1 MDSKKIGKV
10 IAKRRKEKGM
20 TQGELA
26 ERLSVSNKTISKWE
40 TEVGLPDIS
49 ILVDLASVLDISV
62 DDLLK
67 GKENKVQ
74 NALCE
79 KNFLIKKK
87 YYKKYLRD
95 HFFESKA
102 YWLFNFIG
110 IMFILGGFAFLPLQ
124 QYTHHYVDILGK
136 SFIVLGIILILFP
149 FMQIFCKSNFFKEH
163 EVFYTFK
170 DNGMTYQENEEA
182 IFYSFPQFKRI
193 NYKDFILLKKNQ
205 KILFV
210 DLNDLDQLEN
220 DIEETKIKKS
230 SFLISLFTSVIGCS
244 LLVLQLGYLVILKRF
259 GFEYIHSMNQ
269 IIFNLIILCC
279 LFINYCLIKKKKI
292 KIQYVLIGCLGFV
305 VISIFG
311 FQYFQKDEEISSFSS
326 NLKNRAVL
334 KYDDNDHRLDIY
346 HYTYL
351 CFARKSDTVSTE
363 MKGYHGKWLTNDC
376 YVFTYNNEG
385 NQKKVYVSTFG
396 DRGDGISYFNIFPTL
411 QGEWFNK
418 NNGET
423 KTYLKENAG
432 QLTLKIKNKTQY
444 FDADETKQNG
454 TIALTL
460 SKDEEAQY
468 IIALD
473 ENCILNEDNLLD
485 KNGTIQIYNLQNDSS
500 VTLYCGT
507 YKEDKKEQEEIDNDY
522 RKQAKE
528 LVNKMVAYL
537 KKDSTLPDFDD
548 RESLFKVP
556 SSSNDFYVVTR
567 DAYFHSLKL
576 FKQDGAQETG
586 QIKQIKVL
594 AGDINDFYVEMTYT
608 STITY
613 LGETET
619 MDITYHYRIK
629 KGKDCYLVAFV
640 GYRVPGDIGL
650 VKCDPVIEKDVST
663 NEDYAYSVGG
673 Q

>member
-1 MDSKKIGKV
+1 MDSKKIGKL

-40 TEVGLPDIS
+40 TGAGLPDIS
-49 ILVDLASVLDISV
+49 ILVDLASVLDIGV
-62 DDLLK
+62 DDLLR
-67 GKENKVQ
+67 GKENEVQ
-74 NALCE
+74 SALYE

-95 HFFESKA
+95 HYFESKA
-102 YWLFNFIG
+102 YWLFDFIG
-110 IMFILGGFAFLPLQ
+110 IMSILGSFAFLSLQ
-124 QYTHHYVDILGK
+124 QYIHHYVDILSK

-149 FMQIFCKSNFFKEH
+149 FILIFFKVIVFKEH
-163 EVFYTFK
+163 EVFYTLK
-170 DNGMTYQENEEA
+170 DNGIIYQENEEE
-182 IFYSFPQFKRI
+182 IFYSFLQFKRI
-193 NYKDFILLKKNQ
+193 KYKDFILLKKDQ
-205 KILFV
+205 KILFI

-220 DIEETKIKKS
+220 DIKETKIKKC

-244 LLVLQLGYLVILKRF
+244 LLILQIGYFAVLKRF
-259 GFEYIHSMNQ
+259 EFEYIHSMNQ

-279 LFINYCLIKKKKI
+279 LFINYCLIKKKNI
-292 KIQYVLIGCLGFV
+292 KIQYVLIGCLGV
-305 VISIFG
+305 IIISIFG
-311 FQYFQKDEEISSFSS
+311 LHSFQKTEEISSFSS

-334 KYDDNDHRLDIY
+334 KYDDDQHRLDIY

-351 CFARKSDTVSTE
+351 CFARKSDTVATE
-363 MKGYHGKWLTNDC
+363 INGYHGKWLTNDC
-376 YVFTYNNEG
+376 YVFTYSNEE
-385 NQKKVYVSTFG
+385 NQRKVNVSTFG

-423 KTYLKENAG
+423 KTYLKESAG

-444 FDADETKQNG
+444 FDASETKQNG

-468 IIALD
+468 IIVLD
-473 ENCILNEDNLLD
+473 ENCILNDDNLLD
-485 KNGTIQIYNLQNDSS
+485 KNGTIQVYNLQKDSS

-528 LVNKMVAYL
+528 LVNKMDAYL
-537 KKDSTLPDFDD
+537 KKDSTLPRFDD
-548 RESLFKVP
+548 RDTLFKVP

-576 FKQDGAQETG
+576 FKQGGTQETG

-619 MDITYHYRIK
+619 MNITYKYRIK
-629 KGKDCYLVAFV
+629 KGKDCYLVAFI

-673 Q
+673 

>member
-40 TEVGLPDIS
+40 TGVGLPDIS

-110 IMFILGGFAFLPLQ
+110 IMFILGGFAFLSLQ

-136 SFIVLGIILILFP
+136 SFIVLGIILVLFP
-149 FMQIFCKSNFFKEH
+149 FIQIFFKSNFFKEH
-163 EVFYTFK
+163 EVFYTLK
-170 DNGMTYQENEEA
+170 DNGIIYQENEEE
-182 IFYSFPQFKRI
+182 IFYSFLQFKRI
-193 NYKDFILLKKNQ
+193 KYKDFILLKKDQ
-205 KILFV
+205 KILFI

-220 DIEETKIKKS
+220 DIKETKIKKC

-244 LLVLQLGYLVILKRF
+244 LLILQLGYFAVLKRF
-259 GFEYIHSMNQ
+259 EFEYIHSMNQ

-279 LFINYCLIKKKKI
+279 LFINYCLIKKKNI
-292 KIQYVLIGCLGFV
+292 KIQYVLIGCLGV
-305 VISIFG
+305 IIISIFG
-311 FQYFQKDEEISSFSS
+311 LHSFQKTEEISSFSS

-334 KYDDNDHRLDIY
+334 KYDDDQHRLDIY

-351 CFARKSDTVSTE
+351 CFARKSDTVATE
-363 MKGYHGKWLTNDC
+363 INGYHGKWLTNDC
-376 YVFTYNNEG
+376 YVFTYSNEE
-385 NQKKVYVSTFG
+385 NQRKVNVSTFG
-396 DRGDGISYFNIFPTL
+396 DRGNGISYFNIFPTL

-423 KTYLKENAG
+423 KTYLKESAG

-444 FDADETKQNG
+444 FDASETKQNG

-460 SKDEEAQY
+460 SKDEEAQF
-468 IIALD
+468 IIVLD
-473 ENCILNEDNLLD
+473 ENCILNDDNLLD
-485 KNGTIQIYNLQNDSS
+485 KNGTIQVYNLQKDSS

-528 LVNKMVAYL
+528 LVNKMDAYL
-537 KKDSTLPDFDD
+537 NKDSTLPRFDVRD
-548 RESLFKVP
+548 TLFKVP

-567 DAYFHSLKL
+567 DAYLHSLKL
-576 FKQDGAQETG
+576 FKQGGAQETG

-619 MDITYHYRIK
+619 MDITYKYRIK
-629 KGKDCYLVAFV
+629 KGKDCYLVAFI

-673 Q
+673 

>member
-1 MDSKKIGKV
+1 M
-10 IAKRRKEKGM
+10 
-20 TQGELA
+20 
-26 ERLSVSNKTISKWE
+26 
-40 TEVGLPDIS
+40 
-49 ILVDLASVLDISV
+49 DLASVLDISV
-62 DDLLK
+62 DDLLR
-67 GKENKVQ
+67 GKENEVQ
-74 NALCE
+74 SALYE

-95 HFFESKA
+95 HYFESKA
-102 YWLFNFIG
+102 YWLFDFIG
-110 IMFILGGFAFLPLQ
+110 IMSILGSFAFLSLQ
-124 QYTHHYVDILGK
+124 QYIHHYVDILSK
-136 SFIVLGIILILFP
+136 SFIVLGIIIILFP
-149 FMQIFCKSNFFKEH
+149 FILIFFKVIVFKEH
-163 EVFYTFK
+163 EVFYTLK
-170 DNGMTYQENEEA
+170 DNGIIYQENEEE
-182 IFYSFPQFKRI
+182 IFYSFLQFKRI
-193 NYKDFILLKKNQ
+193 KYKDFILLKKDQ
-205 KILFV
+205 KILFI

-220 DIEETKIKKS
+220 DIKETKIKKC

-244 LLVLQLGYLVILKRF
+244 LLILQIGYFAVLKRF
-259 GFEYIHSMNQ
+259 EFEYIHSMNQ

-279 LFINYCLIKKKKI
+279 LFINYCLIKKKNI
-292 KIQYVLIGCLGFV
+292 KIQYVLIGCLGV
-305 VISIFG
+305 IIISIFG
-311 FQYFQKDEEISSFSS
+311 LNSFQKTEEISSFSS

-334 KYDDNDHRLDIY
+334 KYDDDQHRLDIY

-351 CFARKSDTVSTE
+351 CFARKSDTVATE
-363 MKGYHGKWLTNDC
+363 INGYHGKWLTNDC
-376 YVFTYNNEG
+376 YVFTYSNEE
-385 NQKKVYVSTFG
+385 NQRKVNVSTFG

-423 KTYLKENAG
+423 KTYLKESAG

-444 FDADETKQNG
+444 FDASETKQNG

-468 IIALD
+468 IIVLD
-473 ENCILNEDNLLD
+473 ENCILNDDNLLD
-485 KNGTIQIYNLQNDSS
+485 KNGTIQVYNLQKDSS

-528 LVNKMVAYL
+528 LVNKMDAYL
-537 KKDSTLPDFDD
+537 KKDSTLPRFDD
-548 RESLFKVP
+548 RDTLFKVP

-576 FKQDGAQETG
+576 FKQGGTQETG

-619 MDITYHYRIK
+619 MDITYKYRIK
-629 KGKDCYLVAFV
+629 KGKDCYLVAFI

-673 Q
+673 

>member
-1 MDSKKIGKV
+1 MDSKKIGKL

-40 TEVGLPDIS
+40 TGAGLPDIS

-62 DDLLK
+62 DDLLR
-67 GKENKVQ
+67 GKENEVQ
-74 NALCE
+74 SALYE

-95 HFFESKA
+95 HYFESKA
-102 YWLFNFIG
+102 YWLFDFIG
-110 IMFILGGFAFLPLQ
+110 IMSILGSFAFLSLQ
-124 QYTHHYVDILGK
+124 QYIHHYVDILSK
-136 SFIVLGIILILFP
+136 SFVVLGIIIILFP
-149 FMQIFCKSNFFKEH
+149 LILIFFKVIVFKEH
-163 EVFYTFK
+163 KVFYTLK
-170 DNGMTYQENEEA
+170 DNGIIYQENEEET
-182 IFYSFPQFKRI
+182 FYSFLQFKRI
-193 NYKDFILLKKNQ
+193 KYKDFILLKKDQ
-205 KILFV
+205 KILFI

-220 DIEETKIKKS
+220 DIKETKIKKC

-244 LLVLQLGYLVILKRF
+244 LLILQIGYFAVLKRF
-259 GFEYIHSMNQ
+259 EFEYIHSMNQ

-279 LFINYCLIKKKKI
+279 LFINYCLIKKKNI
-292 KIQYVLIGCLGFV
+292 KIQYVLIGCLGV
-305 VISIFG
+305 IIISIFG
-311 FQYFQKDEEISSFSS
+311 LHSFQKTEEISSFSS

-334 KYDDNDHRLDIY
+334 KYDDDQHRLDIY

-351 CFARKSDTVSTE
+351 CFARKSDTVATE
-363 MKGYHGKWLTNDC
+363 INGYHGKWLTNDC
-376 YVFTYNNEG
+376 YVFTYSNEE
-385 NQKKVYVSTFG
+385 NQRKVNVSTFG

-423 KTYLKENAG
+423 KTYLKESAG
-432 QLTLKIKNKTQY
+432 QLTLKIKNKIQY
-444 FDADETKQNG
+444 FDASETKQNG

-468 IIALD
+468 IIVLD
-473 ENCILNEDNLLD
+473 ENCILNDDNLLD
-485 KNGTIQIYNLQNDSS
+485 KNGTIQVYNLQKDSS

-528 LVNKMVAYL
+528 LVNKMDAYL
-537 KKDSTLPDFDD
+537 KKDSTLPRFDD
-548 RESLFKVP
+548 RDTLFKVP

-576 FKQDGAQETG
+576 FKQGGTQETG

-608 STITY
+608 PTITY

-619 MDITYHYRIK
+619 MNITYKYRIK
-629 KGKDCYLVAFV
+629 KGKDCYLVAFI

-673 Q
+673 

>member
-40 TEVGLPDIS
+40 TGAGLPDIS

-62 DDLLK
+62 DDLLR
-67 GKENKVQ
+67 GKENEVQ
-74 NALCE
+74 SALYE

-95 HFFESKA
+95 HYFESKA
-102 YWLFNFIG
+102 YWLFDFIG
-110 IMFILGGFAFLPLQ
+110 IMSILGSFAFLSLQ
-124 QYTHHYVDILGK
+124 QYIHHYVDILSK

-149 FMQIFCKSNFFKEH
+149 FILIFFKVIVFKEH
-163 EVFYTFK
+163 KVFYTLK
-170 DNGMTYQENEEA
+170 DNGIIYQENEEE
-182 IFYSFPQFKRI
+182 IFYSFLQFKRI
-193 NYKDFILLKKNQ
+193 KYKDFILLKKDQ
-205 KILFV
+205 KILFI

-220 DIEETKIKKS
+220 DIKETKIKKC

-244 LLVLQLGYLVILKRF
+244 LLILQIGYFAVLKRF
-259 GFEYIHSMNQ
+259 EFEYIHSMNQ

-279 LFINYCLIKKKKI
+279 LFINYCLIKKKNI
-292 KIQYVLIGCLGFV
+292 KIQYVLIGCLGV
-305 VISIFG
+305 IIISIFG
-311 FQYFQKDEEISSFSS
+311 LHSFQKTEEISSFSS

-334 KYDDNDHRLDIY
+334 KYDDDQHRLDIY

-351 CFARKSDTVSTE
+351 CFARKSDTVATE
-363 MKGYHGKWLTNDC
+363 INGYHGKWLTNDC
-376 YVFTYNNEG
+376 YVFTYSNEE
-385 NQKKVYVSTFG
+385 NQRKVNVSTFG

-423 KTYLKENAG
+423 KTYLKESAG

-444 FDADETKQNG
+444 FDASETKQNG

-468 IIALD
+468 IIVLD
-473 ENCILNEDNLLD
+473 ENCILNDDNLLD
-485 KNGTIQIYNLQNDSS
+485 KNGTIQVYNLQKDSS

-528 LVNKMVAYL
+528 LVNKMDAYL
-537 KKDSTLPDFDD
+537 KKDSTLPRFDD
-548 RESLFKVP
+548 RDTLFKVP

-576 FKQDGAQETG
+576 FKQGGTQETG

-619 MDITYHYRIK
+619 MNITYKYRIK
-629 KGKDCYLVAFV
+629 KGKDCYLVAFI

-673 Q
+673 

>member
-1 MDSKKIGKV
+1 MDSKKIGKL

-40 TEVGLPDIS
+40 TGAGLPDIS

-62 DDLLK
+62 DDLLR
-67 GKENKVQ
+67 GKENEVQ
-74 NALCE
+74 SALYE

-110 IMFILGGFAFLPLQ
+110 IMFILGGFAFLSLQ

-163 EVFYTFK
+163 EVFYTLK
-170 DNGMTYQENEEA
+170 DNGIIYQENEEET
-182 IFYSFPQFKRI
+182 FYSFLQFKRI
-193 NYKDFILLKKNQ
+193 KYKDFILLKKDQ
-205 KILFV
+205 KILFI

-220 DIEETKIKKS
+220 DIKETKIKKC

-244 LLVLQLGYLVILKRF
+244 LLILQIGYFAVLKRF
-259 GFEYIHSMNQ
+259 EFEYIHSMNQ

-279 LFINYCLIKKKKI
+279 LFINYCLIKKKNI
-292 KIQYVLIGCLGFV
+292 KIQYVLIGCLGV
-305 VISIFG
+305 IIISIFG
-311 FQYFQKDEEISSFSS
+311 LHSFQKTEEISSFSS

-334 KYDDNDHRLDIY
+334 KYDDDQHRLDIY

-351 CFARKSDTVSTE
+351 CFARKSDTVATE
-363 MKGYHGKWLTNDC
+363 INGYHGKWLTNDC
-376 YVFTYNNEG
+376 YVFTYSNEE
-385 NQKKVYVSTFG
+385 NQRKVNVSTFG

-423 KTYLKENAG
+423 KTYLKESAG
-432 QLTLKIKNKTQY
+432 QLTLKIKNKIQY
-444 FDADETKQNG
+444 FDASETKQNG

-468 IIALD
+468 IIVLD
-473 ENCILNEDNLLD
+473 ENCILNDDNLLD
-485 KNGTIQIYNLQNDSS
+485 KNGTIQVYNLQKDSS

-528 LVNKMVAYL
+528 LVNKMDAYL
-537 KKDSTLPDFDD
+537 KKDSTLPRFDD
-548 RESLFKVP
+548 RDTLFKVP

-576 FKQDGAQETG
+576 FKQGGTQETG

-608 STITY
+608 PTITY

-619 MDITYHYRIK
+619 MNITYKYRIK
-629 KGKDCYLVAFV
+629 KGKDCYLVAFI

-673 Q
+673 

>member
-1 MDSKKIGKV
+1 M
-10 IAKRRKEKGM
+10 
-20 TQGELA
+20 
-26 ERLSVSNKTISKWE
+26 
-40 TEVGLPDIS
+40 
-49 ILVDLASVLDISV
+49 DLASVLDISV
-62 DDLLK
+62 DDLLR
-67 GKENKVQ
+67 GKENEVQ
-74 NALCE
+74 SALYE

-95 HFFESKA
+95 HYFESKA
-102 YWLFNFIG
+102 YWLFDFIG
-110 IMFILGGFAFLPLQ
+110 IMSILGSFAFLSLQ
-124 QYTHHYVDILGK
+124 QYIHHYVDILSK
-136 SFIVLGIILILFP
+136 SFVVLGIILILFP
-149 FMQIFCKSNFFKEH
+149 FILIFFKVIVFKEH
-163 EVFYTFK
+163 EVFYTLK
-170 DNGMTYQENEEA
+170 DNGIIYQENEEE
-182 IFYSFPQFKRI
+182 IFYSFLQFKRI
-193 NYKDFILLKKNQ
+193 KYKDFILLKKDQ
-205 KILFV
+205 KILFIA
-210 DLNDLDQLEN
+210 LNDLDQLEN
-220 DIEETKIKKS
+220 DIKETKIKKC

-244 LLVLQLGYLVILKRF
+244 LLILQIGYFAVLKRF
-259 GFEYIHSMNQ
+259 EFEYIHSMNQ

-279 LFINYCLIKKKKI
+279 LFINYCLIKKKNI
-292 KIQYVLIGCLGFV
+292 KIQYVLIGCLGV
-305 VISIFG
+305 IIISIFG
-311 FQYFQKDEEISSFSS
+311 LHSFQKTEEISSFSS

-334 KYDDNDHRLDIY
+334 KYDDDQHRLDIY

-351 CFARKSDTVSTE
+351 CFARKSDTVATE
-363 MKGYHGKWLTNDC
+363 INGYHGKWLTNDC
-376 YVFTYNNEG
+376 YVFTYSNEE
-385 NQKKVYVSTFG
+385 NQRKVNVSTFG

-423 KTYLKENAG
+423 KTYLKESAG

-444 FDADETKQNG
+444 FDASETKQNG

-468 IIALD
+468 IIVLD
-473 ENCILNEDNLLD
+473 ENCILNDDNLLD
-485 KNGTIQIYNLQNDSS
+485 KNGTIQVYNLQKDSS

-528 LVNKMVAYL
+528 LVNKMDAYL
-537 KKDSTLPDFDD
+537 KKDSTLPRFDD
-548 RESLFKVP
+548 RDTLFKVP

-576 FKQDGAQETG
+576 FKQGGTQETG

-619 MDITYHYRIK
+619 MNITYKYRIK
-629 KGKDCYLVAFV
+629 KGKDCYLVAFI

-673 Q
+673 

>member
-1 MDSKKIGKV
+1 MRFETVENAQKKSRNTGNSFTVLADEMDV
-10 IAKRRKEKGM
+10 
-20 TQGELA
+20 Q
-26 ERLSVSNKTISKWE
+26 VQQE
-40 TEVGLPDIS
+40 TS
-49 ILVDLASVLDISV
+49 
-62 DDLLK
+62 
-67 GKENKVQ
+67 
-74 NALCE
+74 
-79 KNFLIKKK
+79 
-87 YYKKYLRD
+87 
-95 HFFESKA
+95 
-102 YWLFNFIG
+102 
-110 IMFILGGFAFLPLQ
+110 
-124 QYTHHYVDILGK
+124 
-136 SFIVLGIILILFP
+136 
-149 FMQIFCKSNFFKEH
+149 
-163 EVFYTFK
+163 
-170 DNGMTYQENEEA
+170 ENEEE
-182 IFYSFPQFKRI
+182 IFYSFLQFKRI
-193 NYKDFILLKKNQ
+193 KYKDFILLKKDQ
-205 KILFV
+205 KILFI

-220 DIEETKIKKS
+220 DIKETKIKKC

-244 LLVLQLGYLVILKRF
+244 LLILQLGYFAVLKRF
-259 GFEYIHSMNQ
+259 EFEYIHSMNQ

-279 LFINYCLIKKKKI
+279 LFINYCLIKKKNI
-292 KIQYVLIGCLGFV
+292 KIQYVLIGCLGV
-305 VISIFG
+305 IIISIFG
-311 FQYFQKDEEISSFSS
+311 LHSFQKTEEISSFSS

-334 KYDDNDHRLDIY
+334 KYDDDQHRLDIY

-351 CFARKSDTVSTE
+351 CFARKSDTVATE
-363 MKGYHGKWLTNDC
+363 INGYHGKWLTNDC
-376 YVFTYNNEG
+376 YVFTYSNEE
-385 NQKKVYVSTFG
+385 NQRKVNVSTFG
-396 DRGDGISYFNIFPTL
+396 DRGNGISYFNIFPTL

-423 KTYLKENAG
+423 KTYLKESAG

-444 FDADETKQNG
+444 FDASETKQNG

-460 SKDEEAQY
+460 SKDEEAQF
-468 IIALD
+468 IIVLD
-473 ENCILNEDNLLD
+473 ENCILNDDNLLD
-485 KNGTIQIYNLQNDSS
+485 KNGTIQVYNLQKDSS

-528 LVNKMVAYL
+528 LVNKMDAYL
-537 KKDSTLPDFDD
+537 KKDSTLPRFDD
-548 RESLFKVP
+548 RDTLFKVP

-576 FKQDGAQETG
+576 FKQGGAQETG

-619 MDITYHYRIK
+619 MDITYKYRIK
-629 KGKDCYLVAFV
+629 KGKDCYLVAFI

-673 Q
+673 

>member
-1 MDSKKIGKV
+1 MDSKKIGKL

-40 TEVGLPDIS
+40 TGAGLPDIS

-62 DDLLK
+62 DDLLR
-67 GKENKVQ
+67 GKENEVQ
-74 NALCE
+74 SALYE

-95 HFFESKA
+95 HYFESKA
-102 YWLFNFIG
+102 YWLFDFIG
-110 IMFILGGFAFLPLQ
+110 IMSILGSFAFLSLQ
-124 QYTHHYVDILGK
+124 QYIHHYVDILSK
-136 SFIVLGIILILFP
+136 SFIVLGIIIILFP
-149 FMQIFCKSNFFKEH
+149 FILIFFKVIVFKEH
-163 EVFYTFK
+163 EVFYTLK
-170 DNGMTYQENEEA
+170 DNGIIYQENEEE
-182 IFYSFPQFKRI
+182 IFYSFLQFKRI
-193 NYKDFILLKKNQ
+193 KYKDFILLKKDQ
-205 KILFV
+205 KILFI

-220 DIEETKIKKS
+220 DIKETKIKKC

-244 LLVLQLGYLVILKRF
+244 LLILQIGYFAVLKRF
-259 GFEYIHSMNQ
+259 EFEYIHSMNQ

-279 LFINYCLIKKKKI
+279 LFINYCLIKKKNI
-292 KIQYVLIGCLGFV
+292 KIQYVLIGCLGV
-305 VISIFG
+305 IIISIFG
-311 FQYFQKDEEISSFSS
+311 LHSFQKTEEISSFSS

-334 KYDDNDHRLDIY
+334 KYDDDQHRLDIY

-351 CFARKSDTVSTE
+351 CFARKSDTVATE
-363 MKGYHGKWLTNDC
+363 INGYHGKWLTNDC
-376 YVFTYNNEG
+376 YVFTYSNEE
-385 NQKKVYVSTFG
+385 NQRKVNVSTFG
-396 DRGDGISYFNIFPTL
+396 DRGDGISYFNIFPIL

-423 KTYLKENAG
+423 KTYLKESAG

-444 FDADETKQNG
+444 FDASETKQNG

-468 IIALD
+468 IIVLD
-473 ENCILNEDNLLD
+473 ENCILNDDNLLD
-485 KNGTIQIYNLQNDSS
+485 KNGTIQVYNLQKDSS

-528 LVNKMVAYL
+528 LVNKMDAYL
-537 KKDSTLPDFDD
+537 KKDSTLPRFDD
-548 RESLFKVP
+548 RDTLFKVP

-576 FKQDGAQETG
+576 FKQGGTQETG

-619 MDITYHYRIK
+619 MDITYKYRIK
-629 KGKDCYLVAFV
+629 KGKDCYLVAFI

-673 Q
+673 

>member
-40 TEVGLPDIS
+40 TGVGLPDIS

-110 IMFILGGFAFLPLQ
+110 IMFILGGFAFLSLQ

-136 SFIVLGIILILFP
+136 SFIVLGIILVLFP
-149 FMQIFCKSNFFKEH
+149 FIQIFFKSNFFKEH
-163 EVFYTFK
+163 EVFYTLK
-170 DNGMTYQENEEA
+170 DNGIIYQENEEE
-182 IFYSFPQFKRI
+182 IFYSFLQFKRI
-193 NYKDFILLKKNQ
+193 KYKDFILLKKDQ
-205 KILFV
+205 KILFI

-220 DIEETKIKKS
+220 DIKETKIKKC

-244 LLVLQLGYLVILKRF
+244 LLILQLGYFAVLKRF
-259 GFEYIHSMNQ
+259 EFEYIHSMNQ

-279 LFINYCLIKKKKI
+279 LFINYCLIKKKNI
-292 KIQYVLIGCLGFV
+292 KIQYVLIGCLGV
-305 VISIFG
+305 IIISIFG
-311 FQYFQKDEEISSFSS
+311 LHSFQKTEEISSFSS

-334 KYDDNDHRLDIY
+334 KYDDDQHRLDIY

-351 CFARKSDTVSTE
+351 CFARKSDTVATE
-363 MKGYHGKWLTNDC
+363 INGYHGKWLTNDC
-376 YVFTYNNEG
+376 YVFTYSNEE
-385 NQKKVYVSTFG
+385 NQRKVNVSTFG
-396 DRGDGISYFNIFPTL
+396 DRGNGISYFNIFPTL

-423 KTYLKENAG
+423 KTYLKESAG

-460 SKDEEAQY
+460 SKDEEAQF
-468 IIALD
+468 IIVLD
-473 ENCILNEDNLLD
+473 ENCILNDDNFYH
-485 KNGTIQIYNLQNDSS
+485 KNGTIQVYNLQKDSS

-528 LVNKMVAYL
+528 LVNKMDAYL
-537 KKDSTLPDFDD
+537 KKDSTLPRFDD
-548 RESLFKVP
+548 RDTLFKVP

-576 FKQDGAQETG
+576 FKQGGAQETG

-619 MDITYHYRIK
+619 MDITYKYRIK
-629 KGKDCYLVAFV
+629 KGKDCYLVAFI

-673 Q
+673 

>member
-40 TEVGLPDIS
+40 TGVGLPDIS

-110 IMFILGGFAFLPLQ
+110 IMFILGGFAFLSLQ

-136 SFIVLGIILILFP
+136 SFIVLGIILVLFP
-149 FMQIFCKSNFFKEH
+149 FIQIFFKSNFFKEH
-163 EVFYTFK
+163 EVFYTLK
-170 DNGMTYQENEEA
+170 DNGIIYQENEEE
-182 IFYSFPQFKRI
+182 IFYSFLQFKRI
-193 NYKDFILLKKNQ
+193 KYKDFILLKKDQ
-205 KILFV
+205 KILFI

-220 DIEETKIKKS
+220 DIKETKIKKC

-244 LLVLQLGYLVILKRF
+244 LLILQLGYFAVLKRF
-259 GFEYIHSMNQ
+259 EFEYIHSMNQ

-279 LFINYCLIKKKKI
+279 LFINYCLIKKKNI
-292 KIQYVLIGCLGFV
+292 KIQYVLIGCLGV
-305 VISIFG
+305 IIISIFG
-311 FQYFQKDEEISSFSS
+311 LHSFQKTEEISSFSS

-334 KYDDNDHRLDIY
+334 KYDDDQHRLDIY

-351 CFARKSDTVSTE
+351 CFARKSDTVATE
-363 MKGYHGKWLTNDC
+363 INGYHGKWLTNDC
-376 YVFTYNNEG
+376 YVFTYSNEE
-385 NQKKVYVSTFG
+385 NQRKVNVSTFG
-396 DRGDGISYFNIFPTL
+396 DRGNGISYFNIFPTW

-418 NNGET
+418 NNRET
-423 KTYLKENAG
+423 KTYLKESAG

-444 FDADETKQNG
+444 FDASETKQNG

-460 SKDEEAQY
+460 SKDEEAQF
-468 IIALD
+468 IIVLD
-473 ENCILNEDNLLD
+473 ENCILNDDNLLD
-485 KNGTIQIYNLQNDSS
+485 KNGTIQVYNLQKDSS

-528 LVNKMVAYL
+528 LVNKMDAYL
-537 KKDSTLPDFDD
+537 KKDSTLPRFDD
-548 RESLFKVP
+548 RDTLFKVP

-576 FKQDGAQETG
+576 FKQGGAQETG

-619 MDITYHYRIK
+619 MDITYKYRIK
-629 KGKDCYLVAFV
+629 KGKDCYLVAFI

-673 Q
+673 

>member
-1 MDSKKIGKV
+1 MDSKKIGKL

-40 TEVGLPDIS
+40 TGAGLPDIS

-62 DDLLK
+62 DDLLR
-67 GKENKVQ
+67 GKENEVQ
-74 NALCE
+74 SALYE

-95 HFFESKA
+95 HYFESKA
-102 YWLFNFIG
+102 YWLFDFIG
-110 IMFILGGFAFLPLQ
+110 IMSILGSFAFLSLQ
-124 QYTHHYVDILGK
+124 QYIHHYVDILSK
-136 SFIVLGIILILFP
+136 SFIVLGIIIILFP
-149 FMQIFCKSNFFKEH
+149 FILIFFKVIVFKEH
-163 EVFYTFK
+163 EVFYTLK
-170 DNGMTYQENEEA
+170 DNGIIYQENEEE
-182 IFYSFPQFKRI
+182 IFYSFLQFKRI
-193 NYKDFILLKKNQ
+193 KYKDFILLKKDQ
-205 KILFV
+205 KILFI

-220 DIEETKIKKS
+220 DIKETKIKKC

-244 LLVLQLGYLVILKRF
+244 LLILQIGYFAVLKRF
-259 GFEYIHSMNQ
+259 EFEYIHSMNQ

-279 LFINYCLIKKKKI
+279 LFINYCLIKKKNI
-292 KIQYVLIGCLGFV
+292 KIQYVLIGCLGV
-305 VISIFG
+305 IIISIFG
-311 FQYFQKDEEISSFSS
+311 LHSFQKTEEISSFSS

-334 KYDDNDHRLDIY
+334 KYDDDQHRLDIY

-351 CFARKSDTVSTE
+351 CFARKSDTVATE
-363 MKGYHGKWLTNDC
+363 INGYHGKWLTNDC
-376 YVFTYNNEG
+376 YVFTYSHEE
-385 NQKKVYVSTFG
+385 NQRKVNVSTFG

-423 KTYLKENAG
+423 KTYLKESAG

-444 FDADETKQNG
+444 FDASETKQNG

-468 IIALD
+468 IIVLD
-473 ENCILNEDNLLD
+473 ENCILNDDNLLD
-485 KNGTIQIYNLQNDSS
+485 KNGTIQVYNLQKDSS

-528 LVNKMVAYL
+528 LVNKMDAYL
-537 KKDSTLPDFDD
+537 KKDSTLPRFDD
-548 RESLFKVP
+548 RDTLFKVP

-576 FKQDGAQETG
+576 FKQGGTQETG

-619 MDITYHYRIK
+619 MDITYKYRIK
-629 KGKDCYLVAFV
+629 KGKDCYLVAFI

-673 Q
+673 

>member
-1 MDSKKIGKV
+1 MDSKKIGKL

-40 TEVGLPDIS
+40 TGAGLPDIS

-62 DDLLK
+62 DDLLR
-67 GKENKVQ
+67 GKENEVQ
-74 NALCE
+74 SALYE

-95 HFFESKA
+95 HYFESKA
-102 YWLFNFIG
+102 YWLFDFIG
-110 IMFILGGFAFLPLQ
+110 IMSILGSFAFLSLQ
-124 QYTHHYVDILGK
+124 QYIHHYVDILSK
-136 SFIVLGIILILFP
+136 SFVVLGIIIILFP
-149 FMQIFCKSNFFKEH
+149 LILIFFKVIVFKEH
-163 EVFYTFK
+163 EVFYTLK
-170 DNGMTYQENEEA
+170 DNGIIYQENEEET
-182 IFYSFPQFKRI
+182 FYSFLQFKRI
-193 NYKDFILLKKNQ
+193 KYKDFILLKKDQ
-205 KILFV
+205 KILFI

-220 DIEETKIKKS
+220 DIKETKIKKC

-244 LLVLQLGYLVILKRF
+244 LLILQIGYFAVLKRF
-259 GFEYIHSMNQ
+259 EFEYIHSMNQ

-279 LFINYCLIKKKKI
+279 LFINYCLIKKKNI
-292 KIQYVLIGCLGFV
+292 KIQYVLIGCLGV
-305 VISIFG
+305 IIISIFG
-311 FQYFQKDEEISSFSS
+311 LHSFQKTEEISSFSS

-334 KYDDNDHRLDIY
+334 KYDDDQHRLDIY

-351 CFARKSDTVSTE
+351 CFARKSDTVATE
-363 MKGYHGKWLTNDC
+363 INGYHGKWLTNDC
-376 YVFTYNNEG
+376 YVFTYSNEE
-385 NQKKVYVSTFG
+385 NQRKVNVSTFG

-423 KTYLKENAG
+423 KTYLKESAG
-432 QLTLKIKNKTQY
+432 QLTLKIKNKIQY
-444 FDADETKQNG
+444 FDASETKQNG

-468 IIALD
+468 IIVLD
-473 ENCILNEDNLLD
+473 ENSILNDDNLLD
-485 KNGTIQIYNLQNDSS
+485 KNGTIQVYNLQKDSS

-528 LVNKMVAYL
+528 LVNKMDAYL
-537 KKDSTLPDFDD
+537 KKDSTLPRFDD
-548 RESLFKVP
+548 RDTLFKVP

-576 FKQDGAQETG
+576 FKQGGTQETG

-608 STITY
+608 PTITY

-619 MDITYHYRIK
+619 MNITYKYRIK
-629 KGKDCYLVAFV
+629 KGKDCYLVAFI

-673 Q
+673 

>member
-1 MDSKKIGKV
+1 MDSKKIGKL

-40 TEVGLPDIS
+40 TGAGLPDIS

-62 DDLLK
+62 DDLLR
-67 GKENKVQ
+67 GKENEVQ
-74 NALCE
+74 SALYE

-95 HFFESKA
+95 HYFESKA
-102 YWLFNFIG
+102 YWLFDFIG
-110 IMFILGGFAFLPLQ
+110 IMSILGSFAFLSLQ
-124 QYTHHYVDILGK
+124 QYIHHYVDILSK
-136 SFIVLGIILILFP
+136 SFVVLGIILILFP
-149 FMQIFCKSNFFKEH
+149 FILIFFKVIVFKEH
-163 EVFYTFK
+163 EVFYTLK
-170 DNGMTYQENEEA
+170 DNGIIYQENEEE
-182 IFYSFPQFKRI
+182 IFYSFLQFKRI
-193 NYKDFILLKKNQ
+193 KYKDFILLKKDQ
-205 KILFV
+205 KILFI

-220 DIEETKIKKS
+220 DIKETKIKKC

-244 LLVLQLGYLVILKRF
+244 LLILQIGYFAVLKRF
-259 GFEYIHSMNQ
+259 EFEYIHSMNQ

-279 LFINYCLIKKKKI
+279 LFINYCLIKKKNI
-292 KIQYVLIGCLGFV
+292 KIQYVLIGCLGV
-305 VISIFG
+305 IIISIFG
-311 FQYFQKDEEISSFSS
+311 LHSFQKTEEISSFSS

-334 KYDDNDHRLDIY
+334 KYDDDQHRLDIY

-351 CFARKSDTVSTE
+351 CFARKSDTVATE
-363 MKGYHGKWLTNDC
+363 INGYHGKWLTNDC
-376 YVFTYNNEG
+376 YVFTYSNEE
-385 NQKKVYVSTFG
+385 NQRKVNVSTFG

-423 KTYLKENAG
+423 KTYLKESAG

-444 FDADETKQNG
+444 FDASETKQNG

-468 IIALD
+468 IIVLD
-473 ENCILNEDNLLD
+473 ENCILNDDNLLD
-485 KNGTIQIYNLQNDSS
+485 KNGTIQVYNLQKDSS

-528 LVNKMVAYL
+528 LVNKMDAYL
-537 KKDSTLPDFDD
+537 KKDSTLPRFDD
-548 RESLFKVP
+548 RDTLFKVP

-576 FKQDGAQETG
+576 FKQGGTQETG

-619 MDITYHYRIK
+619 MDITYKYRIK
-629 KGKDCYLVAFV
+629 KGKDCYLVAFI

-663 NEDYAYSVGG
+663 NEDYAYFVGG
-673 Q
+673 

>member
-40 TEVGLPDIS
+40 TGAGLPDIS

-74 NALCE
+74 NILYE

-124 QYTHHYVDILGK
+124 QYIHHYVDILGK

-193 NYKDFILLKKNQ
+193 NYKDFILLKKDQ

-220 DIEETKIKKS
+220 DIKETKIKKS

-363 MKGYHGKWLTNDC
+363 IKGYHGKWLTNDC
-376 YVFTYNNEG
+376 YVFTYNNEE

-396 DRGDGISYFNIFPTL
+396 DRGDGIFYFNILPTL
-411 QGEWFNK
+411 QVEWFNK

-485 KNGTIQIYNLQNDSS
+485 KNGTIQIYNLQKDSS

-576 FKQDGAQETG
+576 FKQDEAQETG

-619 MDITYHYRIK
+619 MGITYHYRIK

>member
-40 TEVGLPDIS
+40 TGVGLPDIS

-163 EVFYTFK
+163 EVFYTLK
-170 DNGMTYQENEEA
+170 DNGIIYQENEEE
-182 IFYSFPQFKRI
+182 IFYSFLQFKI
-193 NYKDFILLKKNQ
+193 IKYI
-205 KILFV
+205 
-210 DLNDLDQLEN
+210 DQLEN
-220 DIEETKIKKS
+220 DIKETKIKKC

-244 LLVLQLGYLVILKRF
+244 LLILQLGYFAVLKRF
-259 GFEYIHSMNQ
+259 EFEYIHSMNQ

-279 LFINYCLIKKKKI
+279 LFINYCLIKKKNI
-292 KIQYVLIGCLGFV
+292 KIQYVLIGCLGV
-305 VISIFG
+305 IIISIFG
-311 FQYFQKDEEISSFSS
+311 LHSFQKTEEISSFSS

-334 KYDDNDHRLDIY
+334 KYDDDQHRLDIY

-351 CFARKSDTVSTE
+351 CFARKSDTVATE
-363 MKGYHGKWLTNDC
+363 INGYHGKWLTNDC
-376 YVFTYNNEG
+376 YVFTYSNEE
-385 NQKKVYVSTFG
+385 NQRKVNVSTFG
-396 DRGDGISYFNIFPTL
+396 DRGNGISYFNIFPTL

-423 KTYLKENAG
+423 KTYLKESAG

-444 FDADETKQNG
+444 FDASETKQNG

-460 SKDEEAQY
+460 SKDEEAQF
-468 IIALD
+468 IIVLD
-473 ENCILNEDNLLD
+473 ENCILNDDNLLD
-485 KNGTIQIYNLQNDSS
+485 KNGTIQVYNLQKDSS

-528 LVNKMVAYL
+528 LVNKMDAYL
-537 KKDSTLPDFDD
+537 KKDSTLPRFDD
-548 RESLFKVP
+548 RDTLFKVP

-576 FKQDGAQETG
+576 FKQGGAQETG

-619 MDITYHYRIK
+619 MDITYKYRIK
-629 KGKDCYLVAFV
+629 KGKDCYLVAFI

-663 NEDYAYSVGG
+663 NEDYAYSVVG
-673 Q
+673 

>member
-1 MDSKKIGKV
+1 M
-10 IAKRRKEKGM
+10 
-20 TQGELA
+20 
-26 ERLSVSNKTISKWE
+26 
-40 TEVGLPDIS
+40 
-49 ILVDLASVLDISV
+49 
-62 DDLLK
+62 
-67 GKENKVQ
+67 
-74 NALCE
+74 
-79 KNFLIKKK
+79 
-87 YYKKYLRD
+87 
-95 HFFESKA
+95 
-102 YWLFNFIG
+102 
-110 IMFILGGFAFLPLQ
+110 
-124 QYTHHYVDILGK
+124 
-136 SFIVLGIILILFP
+136 
-149 FMQIFCKSNFFKEH
+149 
-163 EVFYTFK
+163 
-170 DNGMTYQENEEA
+170 
-182 IFYSFPQFKRI
+182 
-193 NYKDFILLKKNQ
+193 
-205 KILFV
+205 
-210 DLNDLDQLEN
+210 
-220 DIEETKIKKS
+220 
-230 SFLISLFTSVIGCS
+230 
-244 LLVLQLGYLVILKRF
+244 
-259 GFEYIHSMNQ
+259 
-269 IIFNLIILCC
+269 
-279 LFINYCLIKKKKI
+279 
-292 KIQYVLIGCLGFV
+292 
-305 VISIFG
+305 
-311 FQYFQKDEEISSFSS
+311 
-326 NLKNRAVL
+326 
-334 KYDDNDHRLDIY
+334 
-346 HYTYL
+346 
-351 CFARKSDTVSTE
+351 
-363 MKGYHGKWLTNDC
+363 
-376 YVFTYNNEG
+376 
-385 NQKKVYVSTFG
+385 
-396 DRGDGISYFNIFPTL
+396 
-411 QGEWFNK
+411 
-418 NNGET
+418 
-423 KTYLKENAG
+423 
-432 QLTLKIKNKTQY
+432 TLKIKNKTQY

-500 VTLYCGT
+500 VTLYCGS

-528 LVNKMVAYL
+528 LVNKMDAYL
-537 KKDSTLPDFDD
+537 KKDSTLPHFDD

>member
-1 MDSKKIGKV
+1 MDSKKIGKL

-40 TEVGLPDIS
+40 TGAGLPDIS

-62 DDLLK
+62 DDLLR
-67 GKENKVQ
+67 GKENEVQ
-74 NALCE
+74 SALYE

-95 HFFESKA
+95 HYFESKA
-102 YWLFNFIG
+102 YWLFDFIG
-110 IMFILGGFAFLPLQ
+110 IMSILGSFAFLSLQ
-124 QYTHHYVDILGK
+124 QYIHHYVDILSK

-149 FMQIFCKSNFFKEH
+149 FILIFFKVIVFKEH
-163 EVFYTFK
+163 EVFYTLK
-170 DNGMTYQENEEA
+170 DNGIIYQENEEE
-182 IFYSFPQFKRI
+182 IFYSFLQFKRI
-193 NYKDFILLKKNQ
+193 KYKDFILLKKDQ
-205 KILFV
+205 KILFI

-220 DIEETKIKKS
+220 DIKETKIKKC

-244 LLVLQLGYLVILKRF
+244 LLILQIGYFAVLKRF
-259 GFEYIHSMNQ
+259 EFEYIHSMNQ

-279 LFINYCLIKKKKI
+279 LFINYCLIKKKNI
-292 KIQYVLIGCLGFV
+292 KIQYVLIGCLGV
-305 VISIFG
+305 IISIFG
-311 FQYFQKDEEISSFSS
+311 LHSFQKTEEISSFSS

-334 KYDDNDHRLDIY
+334 KYDDDQHRLDIY

-351 CFARKSDTVSTE
+351 CFARKSDTVATE
-363 MKGYHGKWLTNDC
+363 INGYHGKWLTNDC
-376 YVFTYNNEG
+376 YVFTYSNEE
-385 NQKKVYVSTFG
+385 NQRKVNVSTFG

-423 KTYLKENAG
+423 KTYLKESAG
-432 QLTLKIKNKTQY
+432 QLTLKIKNKIQY
-444 FDADETKQNG
+444 FDASETKQNG

-468 IIALD
+468 IIVLD
-473 ENCILNEDNLLD
+473 ENCILNDDNLLD
-485 KNGTIQIYNLQNDSS
+485 KNGTIQVYNLQKDSS

-528 LVNKMVAYL
+528 LVNKMDAYL
-537 KKDSTLPDFDD
+537 KKDSTLPRFDD
-548 RESLFKVP
+548 RDTLFKVP

-576 FKQDGAQETG
+576 FKQGGTQETG

-608 STITY
+608 PTITY

-619 MDITYHYRIK
+619 MNITYKYRIK
-629 KGKDCYLVAFV
+629 KGKDCYLVAFI

-673 Q
+673 

>member
-1 MDSKKIGKV
+1 MDSKKIGKL

-40 TEVGLPDIS
+40 TGAGLPDIS

-62 DDLLK
+62 DDLLR
-67 GKENKVQ
+67 GKENEVQ
-74 NALCE
+74 SALYE

-95 HFFESKA
+95 HYFESKA
-102 YWLFNFIG
+102 YWLFDFIG
-110 IMFILGGFAFLPLQ
+110 IMSILGSFAFLSLQ
-124 QYTHHYVDILGK
+124 QYIHHYVDILSK

-149 FMQIFCKSNFFKEH
+149 FILIFFKVIVFKEH
-163 EVFYTFK
+163 EVFYTLK
-170 DNGMTYQENEEA
+170 DNGIIYQENEEE
-182 IFYSFPQFKRI
+182 IFYSFLQFKRI
-193 NYKDFILLKKNQ
+193 KYKDFILLKKDQ
-205 KILFV
+205 KILFI

-220 DIEETKIKKS
+220 DIKETKIKKC

-244 LLVLQLGYLVILKRF
+244 LLILQIGYFAVLKRF
-259 GFEYIHSMNQ
+259 EFEYIHSMNQ

-279 LFINYCLIKKKKI
+279 LFINYCLIKKKNI
-292 KIQYVLIGCLGFV
+292 KIQYVLTGCLGV
-305 VISIFG
+305 IIISIFG
-311 FQYFQKDEEISSFSS
+311 LHSFQKTEEISSFSS

-334 KYDDNDHRLDIY
+334 KYDDDQHRLDIY

-351 CFARKSDTVSTE
+351 CFARKSDTVATE
-363 MKGYHGKWLTNDC
+363 INGYHGKWLTNDC
-376 YVFTYNNEG
+376 YVFTYSNEE
-385 NQKKVYVSTFG
+385 NQRKVNVSTFG

-423 KTYLKENAG
+423 KTYLKESTG

-444 FDADETKQNG
+444 FDASETKQNG

-468 IIALD
+468 IIVLD
-473 ENCILNEDNLLD
+473 ENCILNDDNLLD
-485 KNGTIQIYNLQNDSS
+485 KNGTIQVYNLQKDSS

-528 LVNKMVAYL
+528 LVNKMDAYL
-537 KKDSTLPDFDD
+537 KKDSTLPRFDD
-548 RESLFKVP
+548 RDTLFKVP

-576 FKQDGAQETG
+576 FKQGGTQETG

-608 STITY
+608 PTITY

-619 MDITYHYRIK
+619 MNITYKYRIK
-629 KGKDCYLVAFV
+629 KGKDCYLVAFI

-650 VKCDPVIEKDVST
+650 VKCDPVIGKDVST

-673 Q
+673 

>member
-1 MDSKKIGKV
+1 MDSKKIGKL

-40 TEVGLPDIS
+40 TGAGLPDIS

-62 DDLLK
+62 DDLLR
-67 GKENKVQ
+67 GKENEVQ
-74 NALCE
+74 SALYE

-95 HFFESKA
+95 HYFESKA
-102 YWLFNFIG
+102 YWLFDFIG
-110 IMFILGGFAFLPLQ
+110 IMSILGSFAFLSLQ
-124 QYTHHYVDILGK
+124 QYIHHYVDILSK

-149 FMQIFCKSNFFKEH
+149 FILIFFKVIVFKEH
-163 EVFYTFK
+163 KVFYTLK
-170 DNGMTYQENEEA
+170 DNGIIYQENEEE
-182 IFYSFPQFKRI
+182 IFYSFLQFKRI
-193 NYKDFILLKKNQ
+193 KYKDFILLKKDQ
-205 KILFV
+205 KILFI

-220 DIEETKIKKS
+220 DIKETKIKKC

-244 LLVLQLGYLVILKRF
+244 LLILQIGYFAVLKRF
-259 GFEYIHSMNQ
+259 EFEYIHSMNQ

-279 LFINYCLIKKKKI
+279 LFINYCLIKKKNI
-292 KIQYVLIGCLGFV
+292 KIQYVLIGCLGV
-305 VISIFG
+305 IISIFG
-311 FQYFQKDEEISSFSS
+311 LHSFQKTEEISSFSS

-334 KYDDNDHRLDIY
+334 KYDDDQHRLDIY

-351 CFARKSDTVSTE
+351 CFARKSDTVATE
-363 MKGYHGKWLTNDC
+363 INGYHGKWLTNDC
-376 YVFTYNNEG
+376 YVFTYSNEE
-385 NQKKVYVSTFG
+385 NQRKVNVSTFG

-423 KTYLKENAG
+423 KTYLKESAG

-444 FDADETKQNG
+444 FDASETKQNG

-468 IIALD
+468 IIVLD
-473 ENCILNEDNLLD
+473 ENCILNDDNLLD
-485 KNGTIQIYNLQNDSS
+485 KNGTIQVYNLQKDSS

-528 LVNKMVAYL
+528 LVNKMDAYL
-537 KKDSTLPDFDD
+537 KKDSTLPRFDD
-548 RESLFKVP
+548 RDTLFKVP

-576 FKQDGAQETG
+576 FKQGGTQETG

-619 MDITYHYRIK
+619 MNITYKYRIK
-629 KGKDCYLVAFV
+629 KGKDCYLVAFI

-673 Q
+673 

>member
-1 MDSKKIGKV
+1 MDSKKIGKL

-40 TEVGLPDIS
+40 TGAGLPDIS

-62 DDLLK
+62 DDLLR
-67 GKENKVQ
+67 GKENEVQ
-74 NALCE
+74 SALYE

-95 HFFESKA
+95 HYFESKA
-102 YWLFNFIG
+102 YWLFDFIG
-110 IMFILGGFAFLPLQ
+110 IMSILGSFAFLSLQ
-124 QYTHHYVDILGK
+124 QYIHHYVDILSK
-136 SFIVLGIILILFP
+136 SFVVLGIILILFP
-149 FMQIFCKSNFFKEH
+149 FILIFFKVIVFKEH
-163 EVFYTFK
+163 EVFYTLK
-170 DNGMTYQENEEA
+170 DNGIIYQENEEET
-182 IFYSFPQFKRI
+182 FYSFLQFKRI
-193 NYKDFILLKKNQ
+193 KYKDFILLKKDQ
-205 KILFV
+205 KILFI

-220 DIEETKIKKS
+220 DIKETKIKKC

-244 LLVLQLGYLVILKRF
+244 LLILQIGYFAVLKRF
-259 GFEYIHSMNQ
+259 EFEYIHSMNQ

-279 LFINYCLIKKKKI
+279 LFINYCLIKKKNI
-292 KIQYVLIGCLGFV
+292 KIQYVLIGCLGV
-305 VISIFG
+305 IIISIFG
-311 FQYFQKDEEISSFSS
+311 LHSFQKTEEISSFSS

-334 KYDDNDHRLDIY
+334 KYDDDQHRLDIY

-351 CFARKSDTVSTE
+351 CFARKSDTVATE
-363 MKGYHGKWLTNDC
+363 INGYHGKWLTNDC
-376 YVFTYNNEG
+376 YVFTYSNEE
-385 NQKKVYVSTFG
+385 NQRKVNVSTFG

-423 KTYLKENAG
+423 KTYLKESAG
-432 QLTLKIKNKTQY
+432 QLTLKIKNKIQY
-444 FDADETKQNG
+444 FDASETKQNG

-468 IIALD
+468 IIVLD
-473 ENCILNEDNLLD
+473 ENCILNDDNLLD
-485 KNGTIQIYNLQNDSS
+485 KNGTIQVYNLQKDSS

-528 LVNKMVAYL
+528 LVNKMDAYL
-537 KKDSTLPDFDD
+537 KKDSTLPRFDD
-548 RESLFKVP
+548 RDTLFKVP

-576 FKQDGAQETG
+576 FKQGGTQETG

-608 STITY
+608 PTITY

-619 MDITYHYRIK
+619 MNITYKYRIK
-629 KGKDCYLVAFV
+629 KGKDCYLVAFI

-673 Q
+673 

>member
-40 TEVGLPDIS
+40 TGVGLPDIS

-110 IMFILGGFAFLPLQ
+110 IMFILGGFAFLSLQ

-136 SFIVLGIILILFP
+136 SFIVLGIILVLFP
-149 FMQIFCKSNFFKEH
+149 FIQIFFKSNFFKEH
-163 EVFYTFK
+163 EVFYTLK
-170 DNGMTYQENEEA
+170 DNGIIYQENEEE
-182 IFYSFPQFKRI
+182 IFYSFLQFKRI
-193 NYKDFILLKKNQ
+193 KYKDFILLKKDQ
-205 KILFV
+205 KILFI

-220 DIEETKIKKS
+220 DIKETKIKKC

-244 LLVLQLGYLVILKRF
+244 LLILQLGYFAVLKRF
-259 GFEYIHSMNQ
+259 EFEYIHSMNQ

-279 LFINYCLIKKKKI
+279 LCINYCLIKKKNI
-292 KIQYVLIGCLGFV
+292 KIQYVLIGCLGV
-305 VISIFG
+305 IIISIFG
-311 FQYFQKDEEISSFSS
+311 LHSFQKTEEISSFSS

-334 KYDDNDHRLDIY
+334 KYDDDQHRLDIY

-351 CFARKSDTVSTE
+351 CFARKSDTVATE
-363 MKGYHGKWLTNDC
+363 INGYHGKWLTNDC
-376 YVFTYNNEG
+376 YVFTYSNEV
-385 NQKKVYVSTFG
+385 NQRKVNVSTFG
-396 DRGDGISYFNIFPTL
+396 DRGNGISYFNIFPTL

-423 KTYLKENAG
+423 KTYLKESAG

-444 FDADETKQNG
+444 FDASETKQNG

-460 SKDEEAQY
+460 SKDEEAQF
-468 IIALD
+468 IIVLD
-473 ENCILNEDNLLD
+473 ENCILNDDNLLD
-485 KNGTIQIYNLQNDSS
+485 KNGTIQVYNLQKDSS

-528 LVNKMVAYL
+528 LVNKMDAYL
-537 KKDSTLPDFDD
+537 KKDSTLPRFDD
-548 RESLFKVP
+548 RDTLFKVP

-576 FKQDGAQETG
+576 FKQGGAQETG

-619 MDITYHYRIK
+619 MDITYKYRIK
-629 KGKDCYLVAFV
+629 KGKDCYLVAFI

-673 Q
+673 

>member
-1 MDSKKIGKV
+1 M
-10 IAKRRKEKGM
+10 
-20 TQGELA
+20 
-26 ERLSVSNKTISKWE
+26 
-40 TEVGLPDIS
+40 
-49 ILVDLASVLDISV
+49 DLASVLDISV
-62 DDLLK
+62 DDLLR
-67 GKENKVQ
+67 GKENEVQ
-74 NALCE
+74 SALYE

-95 HFFESKA
+95 HYFESKA
-102 YWLFNFIG
+102 YWLFDFIG
-110 IMFILGGFAFLPLQ
+110 IMSILGSFAFLSLQ
-124 QYTHHYVDILGK
+124 QYIHHYVDILSK
-136 SFIVLGIILILFP
+136 SFVVLGIILILFP
-149 FMQIFCKSNFFKEH
+149 FILIFFKVVVFKEH
-163 EVFYTFK
+163 EVFYTLK
-170 DNGMTYQENEEA
+170 DNGIIYQENEEE
-182 IFYSFPQFKRI
+182 IFYSFLQFKRI
-193 NYKDFILLKKNQ
+193 KYKDFILLKKDQ
-205 KILFV
+205 KILFI

-220 DIEETKIKKS
+220 DIKETKIKKC

-244 LLVLQLGYLVILKRF
+244 LLILQIGYFAVLKRF
-259 GFEYIHSMNQ
+259 EFEYIHSMNQ

-279 LFINYCLIKKKKI
+279 LFINYCLIKKKNI
-292 KIQYVLIGCLGFV
+292 KIQYVLIGCLGV
-305 VISIFG
+305 IIISIFG
-311 FQYFQKDEEISSFSS
+311 LHSFQKTEEISSFSS

-334 KYDDNDHRLDIY
+334 KYDDDQHRLDIY

-351 CFARKSDTVSTE
+351 CFARKSDTVATE
-363 MKGYHGKWLTNDC
+363 INGYHGKWLTNDC
-376 YVFTYNNEG
+376 YVFTYSNEE
-385 NQKKVYVSTFG
+385 NQRKVNVSTFG

-423 KTYLKENAG
+423 KTYLKESAG

-444 FDADETKQNG
+444 FDASETKQNG

-468 IIALD
+468 IIVLD
-473 ENCILNEDNLLD
+473 ENCILNDDNLLD
-485 KNGTIQIYNLQNDSS
+485 KNGTIQVYNLQKDSS

-528 LVNKMVAYL
+528 LVNKMDAYL
-537 KKDSTLPDFDD
+537 KKDSTLPRFDD
-548 RESLFKVP
+548 RDTLFKVP

-576 FKQDGAQETG
+576 FKQGGTQETG

-619 MDITYHYRIK
+619 MDITYKYRIK
-629 KGKDCYLVAFV
+629 KGKDCYLVAFI

-673 Q
+673 

>member
-1 MDSKKIGKV
+1 M
-10 IAKRRKEKGM
+10 
-20 TQGELA
+20 
-26 ERLSVSNKTISKWE
+26 
-40 TEVGLPDIS
+40 
-49 ILVDLASVLDISV
+49 DLASVLDISV
-62 DDLLK
+62 DDLLR
-67 GKENKVQ
+67 GKENEVQ
-74 NALCE
+74 SALYE

-95 HFFESKA
+95 HYFESKA
-102 YWLFNFIG
+102 YWLFDFIG
-110 IMFILGGFAFLPLQ
+110 IMSILGSFAFLSLQ
-124 QYTHHYVDILGK
+124 QYIHHYVDILSK

-149 FMQIFCKSNFFKEH
+149 FILIFFKVIVFKEH
-163 EVFYTFK
+163 EVFYTLK
-170 DNGMTYQENEEA
+170 DNGIIYQENEEE
-182 IFYSFPQFKRI
+182 IFYSFLQFKRI
-193 NYKDFILLKKNQ
+193 KYKDFILLKKDQ
-205 KILFV
+205 KILFI

-220 DIEETKIKKS
+220 DIKETKIKKC

-244 LLVLQLGYLVILKRF
+244 LLILQIGYFAVLKRF
-259 GFEYIHSMNQ
+259 EFEYIHSMNQ

-279 LFINYCLIKKKKI
+279 LFINYCLIKKKNI
-292 KIQYVLIGCLGFV
+292 KIQYVLTGCLGV
-305 VISIFG
+305 IIISIFG
-311 FQYFQKDEEISSFSS
+311 LHSFQKTEEISSFSS

-334 KYDDNDHRLDIY
+334 KYDDDQHRLDIY

-351 CFARKSDTVSTE
+351 CFARKSDTVATE
-363 MKGYHGKWLTNDC
+363 INGYHGKWLTNDC
-376 YVFTYNNEG
+376 YVFTYSNEE
-385 NQKKVYVSTFG
+385 NQRKVNVSTFG

-423 KTYLKENAG
+423 KTYLKESTG

-444 FDADETKQNG
+444 FDASETKQNG

-468 IIALD
+468 IIVLD
-473 ENCILNEDNLLD
+473 ENCILNDDNLLD
-485 KNGTIQIYNLQNDSS
+485 KNGTIQVYNLQKDSS

-528 LVNKMVAYL
+528 LVNKMDAYL
-537 KKDSTLPDFDD
+537 KKDSTLPRFDD
-548 RESLFKVP
+548 RDTLFKVP

-576 FKQDGAQETG
+576 FKQGGTQETG

-608 STITY
+608 PTITY

-619 MDITYHYRIK
+619 MNITYKYRIK
-629 KGKDCYLVAFV
+629 KGKDCYLVAFI

-650 VKCDPVIEKDVST
+650 VKCDPVIGKDVST

-673 Q
+673 

>member
-1 MDSKKIGKV
+1 MDSKKIGKL

-40 TEVGLPDIS
+40 TGAGLPDIS

-62 DDLLK
+62 DDLLR
-67 GKENKVQ
+67 GKENEVQ
-74 NALCE
+74 SALYE

-95 HFFESKA
+95 HYFESKA
-102 YWLFNFIG
+102 YWLFDFIG
-110 IMFILGGFAFLPLQ
+110 IMSILGSFAFLSLQ
-124 QYTHHYVDILGK
+124 QYIHHYVDILSK
-136 SFIVLGIILILFP
+136 SFVVLGIIIILFP
-149 FMQIFCKSNFFKEH
+149 LILIFFKVIVFKEH
-163 EVFYTFK
+163 EVFYTLK
-170 DNGMTYQENEEA
+170 DNGIIYQENEEET
-182 IFYSFPQFKRI
+182 FYSFLQFKRI
-193 NYKDFILLKKNQ
+193 KYKDFILLKKDQ
-205 KILFV
+205 KILFI

-220 DIEETKIKKS
+220 DIKETKIKKC

-244 LLVLQLGYLVILKRF
+244 LLILQLGYFAVLKRF
-259 GFEYIHSMNQ
+259 EFEYIHSMNQ

-279 LFINYCLIKKKKI
+279 LFINYCLIKKKNI
-292 KIQYVLIGCLGFV
+292 KIQYVLIGCLGV
-305 VISIFG
+305 IIISIFG
-311 FQYFQKDEEISSFSS
+311 LHSFQKTEEISSFSS

-334 KYDDNDHRLDIY
+334 KYDDDQHRLDIY

-351 CFARKSDTVSTE
+351 CFARKSDTVATE
-363 MKGYHGKWLTNDC
+363 INGYHGKWLTNDC
-376 YVFTYNNEG
+376 YVFTYSNEE
-385 NQKKVYVSTFG
+385 NQRKVNVSTFG

-423 KTYLKENAG
+423 KTYLKESAG

-444 FDADETKQNG
+444 FDASETKQNG

-460 SKDEEAQY
+460 SKDEEAQF
-468 IIALD
+468 IIVLD
-473 ENCILNEDNLLD
+473 ENCILNDDNLLD
-485 KNGTIQIYNLQNDSS
+485 KNGTIQVYNLQKDSS

-528 LVNKMVAYL
+528 LVNKMDAYL
-537 KKDSTLPDFDD
+537 KKDSTLPRFDD
-548 RESLFKVP
+548 RDTLFKVP

-576 FKQDGAQETG
+576 FKQGGAQETG

-619 MDITYHYRIK
+619 MDITYKYRIK
-629 KGKDCYLVAFV
+629 KGKDCYLVAFI

-673 Q
+673 

>member
-1 MDSKKIGKV
+1 MDSKKIGKL

-40 TEVGLPDIS
+40 TGAGLPDIS

-62 DDLLK
+62 DDLLR
-67 GKENKVQ
+67 GKENEVQ
-74 NALCE
+74 SALYE

-95 HFFESKA
+95 HYFESKA
-102 YWLFNFIG
+102 YWLFDFIG
-110 IMFILGGFAFLPLQ
+110 IMSILGSFAFLSLQ
-124 QYTHHYVDILGK
+124 QYIHHYVDILSK
-136 SFIVLGIILILFP
+136 SFVVLGIIIILFP
-149 FMQIFCKSNFFKEH
+149 LILIFFKVIVFKEH
-163 EVFYTFK
+163 EVFYTLK
-170 DNGMTYQENEEA
+170 DNGIIYQENEEET
-182 IFYSFPQFKRI
+182 FYSFLQFKRI
-193 NYKDFILLKKNQ
+193 KYKDFILLKKDQ
-205 KILFV
+205 KILFI

-220 DIEETKIKKS
+220 DIKETKIKKC

-244 LLVLQLGYLVILKRF
+244 LLILQIGYFAVLKRF
-259 GFEYIHSMNQ
+259 EFEYIHSMNQ

-279 LFINYCLIKKKKI
+279 LFINYCLIKKKNI
-292 KIQYVLIGCLGFV
+292 KIQYVLIGCLGV
-305 VISIFG
+305 IIISIFG
-311 FQYFQKDEEISSFSS
+311 LHSFQKTEEISSFSS

-334 KYDDNDHRLDIY
+334 KYDDDQHRLDIY

-351 CFARKSDTVSTE
+351 CFARKSDTVATE
-363 MKGYHGKWLTNDC
+363 INGYHGKWLTNDC
-376 YVFTYNNEG
+376 YVFTYSNEE
-385 NQKKVYVSTFG
+385 NQRKVNVSTFG

-423 KTYLKENAG
+423 KTYLKESAG
-432 QLTLKIKNKTQY
+432 QLTLKIKNKIQY
-444 FDADETKQNG
+444 FDASETKQNG

-468 IIALD
+468 IIVLD
-473 ENCILNEDNLLD
+473 ENCILNDDNLLD
-485 KNGTIQIYNLQNDSS
+485 KNGTIQVYNLQKDSS

-528 LVNKMVAYL
+528 LVNKMDAYL
-537 KKDSTLPDFDD
+537 KKDSTLPRFDD
-548 RESLFKVP
+548 RDTLFKVP

-576 FKQDGAQETG
+576 FKQGGTQETG

-619 MDITYHYRIK
+619 MDITYKYRIK
-629 KGKDCYLVAFV
+629 KGKDCYLVAFI

-673 Q
+673 

>member
-1 MDSKKIGKV
+1 MDSKKIGKL

-40 TEVGLPDIS
+40 TGAGLPDIS

-62 DDLLK
+62 DDLLR
-67 GKENKVQ
+67 GKENEVQ
-74 NALCE
+74 SALYE

-95 HFFESKA
+95 HYFESKA
-102 YWLFNFIG
+102 YWLFDFIG
-110 IMFILGGFAFLPLQ
+110 IMSILGSFAFLSLQ
-124 QYTHHYVDILGK
+124 QYIHHYVDILSK
-136 SFIVLGIILILFP
+136 SFVVLGIIIILFP
-149 FMQIFCKSNFFKEH
+149 LILIFFKVIVFKEH
-163 EVFYTFK
+163 EVFYTLK
-170 DNGMTYQENEEA
+170 DNGIIYQENEEE
-182 IFYSFPQFKRI
+182 IFYSFLQFKRI
-193 NYKDFILLKKNQ
+193 KYKDFILLKKDQ
-205 KILFV
+205 KILFI

-220 DIEETKIKKS
+220 DIKETKIKKC

-244 LLVLQLGYLVILKRF
+244 LLILQIGYFAVLKRF
-259 GFEYIHSMNQ
+259 EFEYIHSMNQ

-279 LFINYCLIKKKKI
+279 LFINYCLIKKKNI
-292 KIQYVLIGCLGFV
+292 KIQYVLIGCLGV
-305 VISIFG
+305 IIISIFG
-311 FQYFQKDEEISSFSS
+311 LHSFQKTEEISSFSS

-334 KYDDNDHRLDIY
+334 KYDDDQHRLDIY

-351 CFARKSDTVSTE
+351 CFARKSDTVATE
-363 MKGYHGKWLTNDC
+363 INGYHGKWLTNDC
-376 YVFTYNNEG
+376 YVFTYSNEE
-385 NQKKVYVSTFG
+385 NQRKVNVSTFG

-423 KTYLKENAG
+423 KTYLKESAG
-432 QLTLKIKNKTQY
+432 QLTLKIKNKIQY
-444 FDADETKQNG
+444 FDASETKQNG

-468 IIALD
+468 IIVLD
-473 ENCILNEDNLLD
+473 ENCILNDDNLLD
-485 KNGTIQIYNLQNDSS
+485 KNGTIQVYNLQKDSS

-528 LVNKMVAYL
+528 LVNKMDAYL
-537 KKDSTLPDFDD
+537 KKDSTLPRFDD
-548 RESLFKVP
+548 RDTLFKVP

-576 FKQDGAQETG
+576 FKQGGAQETG

-594 AGDINDFYVEMTYT
+594 AGDINGFYVEMTYT

-619 MDITYHYRIK
+619 MDITYKYRIK
-629 KGKDCYLVAFV
+629 KGKDCYLVAFI

-673 Q
+673 

>member
-1 MDSKKIGKV
+1 MDSKKIGKL

-40 TEVGLPDIS
+40 TGAGLPDIS

-62 DDLLK
+62 DDLLR
-67 GKENKVQ
+67 GKENEVQ
-74 NALCE
+74 SALYE

-95 HFFESKA
+95 HYFESKA
-102 YWLFNFIG
+102 YWLFDFIG
-110 IMFILGGFAFLPLQ
+110 IMSILGSFAFLSLQ
-124 QYTHHYVDILGK
+124 QYIHHYVDILSK
-136 SFIVLGIILILFP
+136 SFIVLGIIIILFP
-149 FMQIFCKSNFFKEH
+149 FILIFFKEH
-163 EVFYTFK
+163 EVFYTLK
-170 DNGMTYQENEEA
+170 DNGIIYQENEEE
-182 IFYSFPQFKRI
+182 IFYSFLQFKRI
-193 NYKDFILLKKNQ
+193 KYKDFILLKKDQ
-205 KILFV
+205 KILFI

-220 DIEETKIKKS
+220 DIKETKIKKC

-244 LLVLQLGYLVILKRF
+244 LLILQIGYFAVLKRF
-259 GFEYIHSMNQ
+259 EFEYIHSMNQ

-279 LFINYCLIKKKKI
+279 LFINYCLIKKKNI
-292 KIQYVLIGCLGFV
+292 KIQYVLIGCLGV
-305 VISIFG
+305 IIISIFG
-311 FQYFQKDEEISSFSS
+311 LHSFQKTEEISSFSS

-334 KYDDNDHRLDIY
+334 KYDDDQHRLDIY

-351 CFARKSDTVSTE
+351 CFARKSDTVATE
-363 MKGYHGKWLTNDC
+363 INGYHGKWLTNDC
-376 YVFTYNNEG
+376 YVFTYSNEE
-385 NQKKVYVSTFG
+385 NQRKVNVSTFG

-423 KTYLKENAG
+423 KTYLKESAG

-444 FDADETKQNG
+444 FDASETKQNG

-468 IIALD
+468 IIVLD
-473 ENCILNEDNLLD
+473 ENCILNDDNLLD
-485 KNGTIQIYNLQNDSS
+485 KNGTIQVYNLQKDSS

-528 LVNKMVAYL
+528 LVNKMDAYL
-537 KKDSTLPDFDD
+537 KKDSTLPRFDD
-548 RESLFKVP
+548 RDTLFKVP

-576 FKQDGAQETG
+576 FKQGGTQETG

-619 MDITYHYRIK
+619 MNITYKYRIK
-629 KGKDCYLVAFV
+629 KGKDCYLVAFI

-673 Q
+673 

>member
-1 MDSKKIGKV
+1 M
-10 IAKRRKEKGM
+10 
-20 TQGELA
+20 
-26 ERLSVSNKTISKWE
+26 
-40 TEVGLPDIS
+40 
-49 ILVDLASVLDISV
+49 
-62 DDLLK
+62 K

-110 IMFILGGFAFLPLQ
+110 IMFILGGFAFLSLQ

-163 EVFYTFK
+163 EVFYTLK
-170 DNGMTYQENEEA
+170 DNGIIYQENEEE
-182 IFYSFPQFKRI
+182 IFYSFLQFKRI
-193 NYKDFILLKKNQ
+193 KYKDFILLKKDQ
-205 KILFV
+205 KILFI

-220 DIEETKIKKS
+220 DIKETKIKKC

-244 LLVLQLGYLVILKRF
+244 LLILQLGYFAVLKRF
-259 GFEYIHSMNQ
+259 EFEYIHSMNQ

-279 LFINYCLIKKKKI
+279 LFINYCLIKKKNI
-292 KIQYVLIGCLGFV
+292 KIQYVLIGCLGV
-305 VISIFG
+305 IIISIFG
-311 FQYFQKDEEISSFSS
+311 LHSFQKTEEISSFSS

-334 KYDDNDHRLDIY
+334 KYDDDQHRLDIY

-351 CFARKSDTVSTE
+351 CFARKSDTVATE
-363 MKGYHGKWLTNDC
+363 INGYHGKWLTNDC
-376 YVFTYNNEG
+376 YVFTYSNED
-385 NQKKVYVSTFG
+385 NQRKVNVSTFG
-396 DRGDGISYFNIFPTL
+396 DRGNGISYFNIFPTL

-423 KTYLKENAG
+423 KTYLKESAG

-444 FDADETKQNG
+444 FDASETKQNG

-460 SKDEEAQY
+460 SKDEEAQF
-468 IIALD
+468 IMVLD
-473 ENCILNEDNLLD
+473 ENCILNDDNLLD
-485 KNGTIQIYNLQNDSS
+485 KNGTIQVYNLQKDSS

-528 LVNKMVAYL
+528 LVNKMDAYL
-537 KKDSTLPDFDD
+537 KKDSTLPRFDD
-548 RESLFKVP
+548 RDTLFKVP

-576 FKQDGAQETG
+576 FKQGGAQETG

-619 MDITYHYRIK
+619 MDITYKYRIK
-629 KGKDCYLVAFV
+629 KGKDCYLVAFI

-673 Q
+673 

>member
-1 MDSKKIGKV
+1 M
-10 IAKRRKEKGM
+10 
-20 TQGELA
+20 
-26 ERLSVSNKTISKWE
+26 
-40 TEVGLPDIS
+40 
-49 ILVDLASVLDISV
+49 DLASVLDISV
-62 DDLLK
+62 DDLLR
-67 GKENKVQ
+67 GKENEVQ
-74 NALCE
+74 SALYE

-95 HFFESKA
+95 HYFESKA
-102 YWLFNFIG
+102 YWLFDFIG
-110 IMFILGGFAFLPLQ
+110 IMSILGSFAFLSLQ
-124 QYTHHYVDILGK
+124 QYIHHYVDILSK

-149 FMQIFCKSNFFKEH
+149 FILIFFKVIVFKEH
-163 EVFYTFK
+163 EVFYTLK
-170 DNGMTYQENEEA
+170 DNGIIYQENEEE
-182 IFYSFPQFKRI
+182 IFYSFLQFKRI
-193 NYKDFILLKKNQ
+193 KYKDFILLKKDQ
-205 KILFV
+205 KILFI

-220 DIEETKIKKS
+220 DIKETKIKKC

-244 LLVLQLGYLVILKRF
+244 LLILQIGYFAVLKRF
-259 GFEYIHSMNQ
+259 EFEYIHSMNQ

-279 LFINYCLIKKKKI
+279 LFINYCLIKKKNI
-292 KIQYVLIGCLGFV
+292 KIQYVLIGCLGV
-305 VISIFG
+305 IIISIFG
-311 FQYFQKDEEISSFSS
+311 LHSFQKTEEISSFSS

-334 KYDDNDHRLDIY
+334 KYDDDQHRLDIY

-351 CFARKSDTVSTE
+351 CFARKSDTVATE
-363 MKGYHGKWLTNDC
+363 INGYHGKWLTNDC
-376 YVFTYNNEG
+376 YVFTYSNEE
-385 NQKKVYVSTFG
+385 NQRKVNVSTFG

-423 KTYLKENAG
+423 KTYLKESAG

-444 FDADETKQNG
+444 FDASETKQNG

-468 IIALD
+468 IIVLD
-473 ENCILNEDNLLD
+473 ENCILNDDNLLD
-485 KNGTIQIYNLQNDSS
+485 KNGTIQVYNLQKDSS

-528 LVNKMVAYL
+528 LVNKMDAYL
-537 KKDSTLPDFDD
+537 KKDSTLPRFDD
-548 RESLFKVP
+548 RDTLFKVP

-576 FKQDGAQETG
+576 FKQGGTQETG

-619 MDITYHYRIK
+619 MNITYKYRIK
-629 KGKDCYLVAFV
+629 KGKDCYLVAFI

-673 Q
+673 

>member
-1 MDSKKIGKV
+1 MDSKKIGKL

-40 TEVGLPDIS
+40 TGAGLPDIS

-62 DDLLK
+62 DDLLR
-67 GKENKVQ
+67 GKENEVQ
-74 NALCE
+74 SALYE

-95 HFFESKA
+95 HYFESKA
-102 YWLFNFIG
+102 YWLFDFIG
-110 IMFILGGFAFLPLQ
+110 IMSILGSFAFLSLQ
-124 QYTHHYVDILGK
+124 QYIHHYVDILSK
-136 SFIVLGIILILFP
+136 SFIVLGIIIILFP
-149 FMQIFCKSNFFKEH
+149 FILIFFKVIVFKEH
-163 EVFYTFK
+163 EVFYTLK
-170 DNGMTYQENEEA
+170 DNGIIYQENEEE
-182 IFYSFPQFKRI
+182 IFYSFLQFKRI
-193 NYKDFILLKKNQ
+193 KYKDFILLKKDQ
-205 KILFV
+205 KILFI

-220 DIEETKIKKS
+220 DIKETKIKKC

-244 LLVLQLGYLVILKRF
+244 LLILQIGYFAVLKRF
-259 GFEYIHSMNQ
+259 EFEYIHSMNQ

-279 LFINYCLIKKKKI
+279 LFINYCLIKKKNI
-292 KIQYVLIGCLGFV
+292 KIQYVLIGCLGV
-305 VISIFG
+305 IIISIFG
-311 FQYFQKDEEISSFSS
+311 LHSFQKTEEISSFSS

-334 KYDDNDHRLDIY
+334 KYDDDQHRLDIY

-351 CFARKSDTVSTE
+351 CFARKSDTVATE
-363 MKGYHGKWLTNDC
+363 INGYHGKWLTNDC
-376 YVFTYNNEG
+376 YVFTYSNEE
-385 NQKKVYVSTFG
+385 NQRKVNVSTFG

-423 KTYLKENAG
+423 KTYLKESAG
-432 QLTLKIKNKTQY
+432 QLTLKIKNKIQY
-444 FDADETKQNG
+444 FDASETKQNG

-468 IIALD
+468 IIVLD
-473 ENCILNEDNLLD
+473 ENCILNDDNLLD
-485 KNGTIQIYNLQNDSS
+485 KNGTIQVYNLQKDSS

-528 LVNKMVAYL
+528 LVNKMDAYL
-537 KKDSTLPDFDD
+537 KKDSTLPRFDD
-548 RESLFKVP
+548 RDTLFKVP

-576 FKQDGAQETG
+576 FKQGGTQETG

-608 STITY
+608 PTITY

-619 MDITYHYRIK
+619 MNITYKYRIK
-629 KGKDCYLVAFV
+629 KGKDCYLVAFI

-673 Q
+673 

>member
-40 TEVGLPDIS
+40 TGAGLPDIS
-49 ILVDLASVLDISV
+49 ILVDLTSVLDISV

-74 NALCE
+74 NALYE

-102 YWLFNFIG
+102 YWLFDFIG
-110 IMFILGGFAFLPLQ
+110 IMIILGGFAFLPLQ
-124 QYTHHYVDILGK
+124 QYIHHYVDILGK

-149 FMQIFCKSNFFKEH
+149 FIQIFFKSNFFKEH

-193 NYKDFILLKKNQ
+193 NYKDFILLKKDQ

-292 KIQYVLIGCLGFV
+292 KIQYALIGCLGFV

-334 KYDDNDHRLDIY
+334 KYDDDQHRLDIY

-363 MKGYHGKWLTNDC
+363 INGHHGKWLTNDC
-376 YVFTYNNEG
+376 YVFTYNNEE

-423 KTYLKENAG
+423 KTYLKESAG

>member
-1 MDSKKIGKV
+1 MDSKKIGKL

-40 TEVGLPDIS
+40 TGAGLPDIS

-62 DDLLK
+62 DDLLR
-67 GKENKVQ
+67 GKENEVQ
-74 NALCE
+74 SALYE

-95 HFFESKA
+95 HYFESKA
-102 YWLFNFIG
+102 YWLFDFIG
-110 IMFILGGFAFLPLQ
+110 IMSILGSFAFLSLQ
-124 QYTHHYVDILGK
+124 QYIHHYVDILSK
-136 SFIVLGIILILFP
+136 SFIVLGIIIILFP
-149 FMQIFCKSNFFKEH
+149 FILIFFKVIVFKEH
-163 EVFYTFK
+163 EVFYTLK
-170 DNGMTYQENEEA
+170 DNGIIYQENEEE
-182 IFYSFPQFKRI
+182 IFYSFLQFKRI
-193 NYKDFILLKKNQ
+193 KYKDFILLKKDQ
-205 KILFV
+205 KILFI

-220 DIEETKIKKS
+220 DIKETKIKKC

-244 LLVLQLGYLVILKRF
+244 LLILQIGYFAVLKRF
-259 GFEYIHSMNQ
+259 EFEYIHSMNQ

-279 LFINYCLIKKKKI
+279 LFINYCLIKKKNI
-292 KIQYVLIGCLGFV
+292 KIQYVLIGCLGV
-305 VISIFG
+305 IIISIFG
-311 FQYFQKDEEISSFSS
+311 LHSFQKTEEISSFSS

-334 KYDDNDHRLDIY
+334 KYDDDQHRLDIY

-351 CFARKSDTVSTE
+351 CFARKSDTVATE
-363 MKGYHGKWLTNDC
+363 INGYHGKWLTNDC
-376 YVFTYNNEG
+376 YVFTYSNEE
-385 NQKKVYVSTFG
+385 NQRKVNVSTFG

-423 KTYLKENAG
+423 KTYLKESAG

-444 FDADETKQNG
+444 FDASETKQNG

-468 IIALD
+468 IIVLD
-473 ENCILNEDNLLD
+473 ENCILNDDNLLD
-485 KNGTIQIYNLQNDSS
+485 KNGTIQVYNLQKDSS

-528 LVNKMVAYL
+528 LVNKMDAYL
-537 KKDSTLPDFDD
+537 KKDSTLPRFDD
-548 RESLFKVP
+548 RDTLFKVP

-576 FKQDGAQETG
+576 FKQGGTQETG
-586 QIKQIKVL
+586 QIKVL

-619 MDITYHYRIK
+619 MDITYKYRIK
-629 KGKDCYLVAFV
+629 KGKDCYLVAFI

-673 Q
+673 

>member
-1 MDSKKIGKV
+1 MDSKKIGKL

-40 TEVGLPDIS
+40 TGAGLPDIS

-62 DDLLK
+62 DDLLR
-67 GKENKVQ
+67 GKENEVQ
-74 NALCE
+74 SALYE

-87 YYKKYLRD
+87 YYKKYLKD
-95 HFFESKA
+95 HYFESKA

-136 SFIVLGIILILFP
+136 SFIVLGIILVLFP
-149 FMQIFCKSNFFKEH
+149 FIQIFFKSNFFKEH
-163 EVFYTFK
+163 EVFYTLK
-170 DNGMTYQENEEA
+170 DNGIIYQENEEE
-182 IFYSFPQFKRI
+182 IFYSFLQFKRI
-193 NYKDFILLKKNQ
+193 KYKDFILLKKDQ
-205 KILFV
+205 KILFI

-220 DIEETKIKKS
+220 EIKETKIKKC

-244 LLVLQLGYLVILKRF
+244 LLILQLGYFAVLKRF

-279 LFINYCLIKKKKI
+279 FFLNYCLIKKKNI
-292 KIQYVLIGCLGFV
+292 KIQYVLIGCLGV
-305 VISIFG
+305 IIISIFG
-311 FQYFQKDEEISSFSS
+311 FQYFQKTEEISSFSS

-334 KYDDNDHRLDIY
+334 KYDDDQHRLDIY

-351 CFARKSDTVSTE
+351 CFARKSDTVATE
-363 MKGYHGKWLTNDC
+363 INGYHGKWLTNDC
-376 YVFTYNNEG
+376 YVFTYSNEE
-385 NQKKVYVSTFG
+385 NQRKVNVSTFG
-396 DRGDGISYFNIFPTL
+396 DRGNGISYFNIFPTL

-423 KTYLKENAG
+423 KTYLKESAG

-460 SKDEEAQY
+460 SKDEEAQF
-468 IIALD
+468 IIVLD
-473 ENCILNEDNLLD
+473 ENCILNDDNLLD
-485 KNGTIQIYNLQNDSS
+485 KNGTIQVYNLQKDSS

-528 LVNKMVAYL
+528 LVNKMDAYL
-537 KKDSTLPDFDD
+537 KKDSTLPRFDD
-548 RESLFKVP
+548 RDTLFKVP

-576 FKQDGAQETG
+576 FKQGGAQETG

-619 MDITYHYRIK
+619 MDITYKYRIK
-629 KGKDCYLVAFV
+629 KGKDCYLVAFI
-640 GYRVPGDIGL
+640 GYRVPGDVGL

-673 Q
+673 